1 MAAVTSTVLAGAA
14 IVSAV
19 GAGVA
24 AYGQYQAGRTQDA
37 IAQFNAKAQERNARL
52 QLLSMQASAAA
63 QKQAAAANFALASQQ
78 AQAHYNNAK
87 SIENQALGQDRI
99 NREIIRRRR
108 EQFGEAQ
115 GAQRAA
121 IAASGV
127 VESSGTPLDL
137 VSEMAG
143 TIQRD
148 QEEQLY
154 NFEMER
160 RTLFREAQME
170 RLGGDLAMAG
180 ATLDRSSSLRE
191 ASLTAASARMQY
203 LSGRREA
210 EITRLT
216 GRAAKQA
223 GTIGAAATLFSGL
236 GNAAQVY
243 SPS

>member
-1 MAAVTSTVLAGAA
+1 MAVATTTILAGAA
-14 IVSAV
+14 IATAV
-19 GAGVA
+19 GAGVS

-37 IAQFNAKAQERNARL
+37 IAQFNAKAQERNARMNL
-52 QLLSMQASAAA
+52 MAMQASAAA
-63 QKQAAAANFALASQQ
+63 QKRQAEANFALASAQ
-78 AQAHYNNAK
+78 AQAHYNNAR
-87 SIENQALGQDRI
+87 SIENHALGQDRI

-108 EQFGEAQ
+108 EQFSEAQ

-154 NFEMER
+154 NFELER

-216 GRAAKQA
+216 GRAARQA
-223 GTIGAAATLFSGL
+223 GTIGATATLFSGL
-236 GNAAQVY
+236 GSAAQVY

>member
-1 MAAVTSTVLAGAA
+1 MAAVTSTILAGAA
-14 IVSAV
+14 IVSSV

-24 AYGQYQAGRTQDA
+24 AYGQYQTGRTQDA
-37 IAQFNAKAQERNARL
+37 IAQFNSKAQERNARMNL
-52 QLLSMQASAAA
+52 MAMQASATA
-63 QKQAAAANFALASQQ
+63 QKNQAKANFALAQQQ
-78 AQAHYNNAK
+78 AQAHYNNAR
-87 SIENQALGQDRI
+87 SIENHALGQDRI
-99 NREIIRRRR
+99 NRDILRRRR

-115 GAQRAA
+115 GTQRAA

-137 VSEMAG
+137 VAEMAG

-148 QEEQLY
+148 QEEQAY
-154 NFEMER
+154 NFELER
-160 RTLFREAQME
+160 RTMFREAQME
-170 RLGGDLAMAG
+170 NLGGDLAMAG

-216 GRAAKQA
+216 GRASRQA
-223 GTIGAAATLFSGL
+223 GTIGAAATIFSGL

>member
-1 MAAVTSTVLAGAA
+1 MAAVTSTILAGAA
-14 IVSAV
+14 IVSSV

-24 AYGQYQAGRTQDA
+24 AYGQYQTGRTQDA
-37 IAQFNAKAQERNARL
+37 IAQFNSKAQERNARMNL
-52 QLLSMQASAAA
+52 MAMQASATA
-63 QKQAAAANFALASQQ
+63 QKNQAKANFALAQQQ
-78 AQAHYNNAK
+78 AQAHYNNAR
-87 SIENQALGQDRI
+87 SIENHALGQDRI
-99 NREIIRRRR
+99 NREILRRRR

-115 GAQRAA
+115 GTQRAA

-137 VSEMAG
+137 VAEMAG

-148 QEEQLY
+148 QEEQAY
-154 NFEMER
+154 NFELER
-160 RTLFREAQME
+160 RTMFREAQME
-170 RLGGDLAMAG
+170 NLGGDLAMAG

-216 GRAAKQA
+216 GRASRQA